1 MGIEKK
7 MMDMQTEVLFKIDKL
22 KRITGLNEREDT
34 AAPFLFIGR
43 TKTGNV
49 IRFDKT
55 ISEIEK
61 IEILTL
67 VDNQDLGKLIFNVNM
82 IRKINSIW
90 LGPAYAFP
98 EGFNMI
104 SDAIKITSENKEIL
118 AEEFPNLM
126 RELEWKQPLY
136 VIVQDGKAVSVC
148 SSARKSSTAAEA
160 SVETSPRY
168 QGQGYATRCV
178 ISWANEVKKLGLQP
192 LYSTAWD
199 NFSSQSVAR
208 KLNLY
213 QYGIDLHFS

>member
-1 MGIEKK
+1 MSKEKK
-7 MMDMQTEVLFKIDKL
+7 MMEMQTEVLFKIDKL
-22 KRITGLNEREDT
+22 KRITGLNEHKDT
-34 AAPFLFIGR
+34 AGPFLFIGR

-49 IRFDKT
+49 IRFDRT

-61 IEILTL
+61 NEILTQ
-67 VDNQDLGKLIFNVNM
+67 VDNLDLGKIILNLNK

-90 LGPAYAFP
+90 LGPAFSFP
-98 EGFNMI
+98 ESFNMT
-104 SDAIKITSENKEIL
+104 SDAIKITNENQDLL
-118 AEEFPNLM
+118 AEEFSNLM
-126 RELEWKQPLY
+126 SEIEWKQPMY
-136 VIVQDGKAVSVC
+136 VIVRDGKAVSVC
-148 SSARKSSTAAEA
+148 SSARISAAAAEA
-160 SVETSPRY
+160 SVETSPSY

>member
-1 MGIEKK
+1 
-7 MMDMQTEVLFKIDKL
+7 VLFTIDQR
-22 KRITGLNEREDT
+22 KRITGLNEREDLT
-34 AAPFLFIGR
+34 APFLFIGR

-55 ISEIEK
+55 ISEMEK
-61 IEILTL
+61 NEILTQI
-67 VDNQDLGKLIFNVNM
+67 DNNDLGKLTFNINR

-90 LGPAYAFP
+90 LGPAYAFL
-98 EGFNMI
+98 EDSNMI
-104 SDAIKITSENKEIL
+104 SDAIKITCENKEL
-118 AEEFPNLM
+118 LSEEFPHLM

-136 VIVQDGKAVSVC
+136 VMVQDGKAVSVC

-160 SVETSPRY
+160 SVETSTRY
-168 QGQGYATRCV
+168 QGQGYAARCV